1 MTKLQIT
8 LTNQEALLLGY
19 GASNLGYSLTRF
31 VKFVLGQK
39 AVECDHEVPTFKMSK
54 KTEKN
59 VEEAMNDYKAGR
71 TVSVDIDKLGEY
83 FENDKKN

>member
-8 LTNQEALLLGY
+8 LTDQEALALRY

-39 AVECDHEVPTFKMSK
+39 ALECNSEIPTFKMSK

-59 VEEAMNDYKAGR
+59 VEEAIRDYKAGR
-71 TVSVDIDKLGEY
+71 TTSVDIDKLDEY
-83 FENDKKN
+83 FENDKKD

>member
-8 LTNQEALLLGY
+8 LTPEETMSLNY

-39 AVECDHEVPTFKMSK
+39 AVECSREIPTFKMSE
-54 KTEKN
+54 KTEKIAK
-59 VEEAMNDYKAGR
+59 EAMADYKAGR
-71 TVSVDIDKLGEY
+71 TYSVNSVEELDKLIKSD
-83 FENDKKN
+83 EN